1 MSIEGKVQVVPGGT
15 SGMGLA
21 VAKELGQYGPVV
33 IAGRNEK
40 RLADALETLA
50 AAGVEAYGK
59 TCDIGERESV
69 RELVEYATSL
79 GEIGAVVNA
88 AGVDWGAVPDDV
100 LIQINMLGT
109 AYVTE
114 EFLPH
119 MDGSVMM
126 HFSSVTGYLYQPAP
140 EDIAVWNE
148 PDDSDFVEKWTRVVE
163 SRDYP
168 FPEALGDSFAFY
180 AGSKRFVMYYTMAN
194 AMRFGRRDSR
204 ILSIAPGSFDT
215 PMLRGGVGYSEST
228 KQGTAFGRFGTPE
241 EMAVLVAQLVGPGH
255 DYLTGVDI
263 LHDGG
268 KLALQMAKQLD

>member
-1 MSIEGKVQVVPGGT
+1 MGIEGKIQVVPGGT
-15 SGMGLA
+15 SGMGMA
-21 VAKELGQYGPVV
+21 AARELGQYGPVV
-33 IAGRNEK
+33 IAGRNET
-40 RLADALETLA
+40 RLADALGQLKDS
-50 AAGVEAYGK
+50 GVEAYGK
-59 TCDIGERESV
+59 TCDIGDRASV
-69 RELVEYATSL
+69 KELVEYAAGL
-79 GEIGAVVNA
+79 GEIGSVVNA
-88 AGVDWGAVPDDV
+88 AGVDWGAVPNDV

-109 AYVTE
+109 VYVTE

-140 EDIAVWNE
+140 EDIAVWND
-148 PDDSDFVEKWTRVVE
+148 PDDPDFVEKWTRVVE
-163 SRDYP
+163 SREYP
-168 FPEALGDSFAFY
+168 FPAELGDSFAFY

-215 PMLRGGVGYSEST
+215 PMLRGGVGNTEST
-228 KQGTAFGRFGTPE
+228 KRGTAFGRFGTPE

-268 KLALQMAKQLD
+268 KLALTTVKQLD

>member
-1 MSIEGKVQVVPGGT
+1 MGIEGKLQVVLGGT

-21 VAKELGQYGPVV
+21 AAIELGQYGPVLV
-33 IAGRNEK
+33 GGRNER
-40 RLADALETLA
+40 RLADALGQLE
-50 AAGVEAYGK
+50 AAGVKAHGK
-59 TCDIGERESV
+59 TCDVGDRASV
-69 RELVEYATSL
+69 KEFVAYAASL

-109 AYVTE
+109 VYVTE
-114 EFLPH
+114 EFLDH
-119 MDGSVMM
+119 MNGSVMM
-126 HFSSVTGYLYQPAP
+126 HFSSVTGYLYQPTPA
-140 EDIAVWNE
+140 DIAVWNE
-148 PDDSDFVEKWTRVVE
+148 PDAPDFVEKWMKVVE
-163 SRDYP
+163 GQEYP

-194 AMRFGRRDSR
+194 AVRFGKRDSR

-215 PMLRGGVGYSEST
+215 PMLRGGVGNTEST
-228 KQGTAFGRFGTPE
+228 KKGTAFGRFGTPE
-241 EMAVLVAQLVGPGH
+241 EMAVLIAQLVGPGH

-268 KLALQMAKQLD
+268 KLAMQMAKQLD

>member
-1 MSIEGKVQVVPGGT
+1 MSIEGKIQVVTGGT

-21 VAKELGQYGPVV
+21 AAIELGQYGPVV

-40 RLADALETLA
+40 RLADALA
-50 AAGVEAYGK
+50 AMEDAGVEAHGK
-59 TCDIGERESV
+59 TCDVGDRASV
-69 RELVEYATSL
+69 RELAEYAASL

-109 AYVTE
+109 VYVTE

-119 MDGSVMM
+119 MDDSVMM
-126 HFSSVTGYLYQPAP
+126 HFSSVTGYLYTPSP
-140 EDIAVWNE
+140 EDIAVWDE
-148 PDDSDFVEKWTRVVE
+148 PDDPDFVQKWMRVVE
-163 SRDYP
+163 GREYP
-168 FPEALGDSFAFY
+168 FPAELGDSFAFY

-194 AMRFGRRDSR
+194 AVRFGKRDSR

-215 PMLRGGVGYSEST
+215 PMLRGGVGNTEST
-228 KQGTAFGRFGTPE
+228 KRGNAFGRFGTPE
-241 EMAVLVAQLVGPGH
+241 EMAVLIAQLVGPGH
-255 DYLTGVDI
+255 DYLTGVDV

-268 KLALQMAKQLD
+268 KLAMQIAKQLD